1 MPLLI
6 SPITIHDRLIRAM
19 VKIQSEYAF
28 FSYILMNF
36 KISAEEDPLIPSAG
50 VSKAGDF
57 MYNSD
62 FIKNLDDSELI
73 GLLIHEVMHIAKGD
87 FFRQGNRD
95 HNIWGIASDC
105 IINFILKQEGFT
117 LPKNGYLPDQYGNIS
132 IGGKKY
138 CVSKKS
144 TEQFYDELY
153 IDADKIHIVLNNNR
167 EGNKDSGS
175 DKSGK
180 NDSQEDDC
188 GCDGYDPS
196 ENSSHGN
203 FDIHINCGES
213 SSQNAQSESKWKK
226 VIIEAATNA
235 RTRGTMPGCMLS
247 VVDKLL
253 NPTIDWRTRV
263 MKFITSEIPVDYSNR
278 LPNRTFYATG
288 VWAPRVIRENLE
300 VFISVDVS
308 GSTINDR
315 ETFITEVAAILSSYE
330 QIHARLIF
338 WDAVVH
344 EENDFEITKNNKDC
358 LTSLKI
364 KDCNGGTS
372 LSSYQEYLERKDYK
386 CRLHII
392 FTDGFL
398 ENTPKIPDGNIIFVL
413 SQNGN
418 DSIVKNYGAICR
430 ITDKG
435 E

>member
-1 MPLLI
+1 
-6 SPITIHDRLIRAM
+6 
-19 VKIQSEYAF
+19 
-28 FSYILMNF
+28 
-36 KISAEEDPLIPSAG
+36 
-50 VSKAGDF
+50 
-57 MYNSD
+57 
-62 FIKNLDDSELI
+62 
-73 GLLIHEVMHIAKGD
+73 
-87 FFRQGNRD
+87 
-95 HNIWGIASDC
+95 
-105 IINFILKQEGFT
+105 
-117 LPKNGYLPDQYGNIS
+117 
-132 IGGKKY
+132 
-138 CVSKKS
+138 
-144 TEQFYDELY
+144 
-153 IDADKIHIVLNNNR
+153 
-167 EGNKDSGS
+167 
-175 DKSGK
+175 
-180 NDSQEDDC
+180 
-188 GCDGYDPS
+188 
-196 ENSSHGN
+196 
-203 FDIHINCGES
+203 
-213 SSQNAQSESKWKK
+213 
-226 VIIEAATNA
+226 
-235 RTRGTMPGCMLS
+235 MLS